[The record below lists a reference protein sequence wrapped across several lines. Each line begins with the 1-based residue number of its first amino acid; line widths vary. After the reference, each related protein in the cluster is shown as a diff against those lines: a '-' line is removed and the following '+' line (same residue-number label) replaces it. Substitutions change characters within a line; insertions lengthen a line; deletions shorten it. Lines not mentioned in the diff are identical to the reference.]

1 MCGIAGAFWTSPQ
14 HEVSA
19 EVLTRMTDSIA
30 HRGPDDS
37 GIYHRPQQEHGPYGI
52 VPGIGLGHRR
62 LSIIDLAGGHQPLA
76 NEDET
81 VWTVFNGE
89 IFNFKS
95 LRARLE
101 GAGHTFRTD
110 SDTEVIVHLFE
121 DEGVDA
127 FRHFNGMFAIAVWD
141 QRHRRIVL
149 GRDRLGQ
156 KPLYFRV
163 QDDQLLF
170 GSELKAILQAPG
182 VPREVDPGAID
193 AYLTYQYVPHPRT
206 IFKGIH
212 KLPPGCYLTFDGQK
226 LEVVSYWNPDFTR
239 ESNLSLADAKAEL
252 IELFTDSVRLRL
264 QADVPLG
271 AFLSGG
277 IDSSLVVA
285 TMKQLTDQPVKTFSI
300 GFPQKD
306 YDETS
311 YARLVAEHLGTEHHE
326 FQVTPDAVEILP
338 KLIHHYDEPMADSSA
353 IPTWYVSQMTREH
366 VTVALSGDG
375 GDELFAG
382 YDRYKA
388 VRLAAMLDKLGPLGR
403 LASRLG
409 MKVLPAGGPQKS
421 ILRRGYRFAEAM
433 SLSPARRYLDWISI
447 FNETRRSDLYD
458 DAFVAQLPDADP
470 YTFLYNAWKRVGRRD
485 PLTAASL
492 ADLTTYLPCDLNT
505 KVDIAAMA
513 NALECRQPFLDYRLA
528 EFAIRL
534 PAKWKWRGGRGKFLL
549 KHAFGDRLPK
559 VIWNRKK
566 MGFGVPLNTWFRGQ
580 LKEILHDTLLSET
593 SLSRGYFQPEAVKKL
608 LDEHDQNQFDH
619 SARLW
624 ALLVLELW
632 HREWVDG
639 HR

>member
-1 MCGIAGAFWTSPQ
+1 MCGIAGAFWTNPQ

-19 EVLTRMTDSIA
+19 DVLRQMTDCIA

-37 GIYHRPQQEHGPYGI
+37 GIHYRPPVEHGPYGV

-76 NEDET
+76 NEDES

-95 LRARLE
+95 LRSRLE

-110 SDTEVIVHLFE
+110 CDTETIVHLYE

-127 FRHFNGMFAIAVWD
+127 FRHFNGMFAIALWD

-170 GSELKAILQAPG
+170 GSELKSILQVPG

-206 IFKGIH
+206 IFRGIH
-212 KLPPGCYLTFDGQK
+212 KLPPGCYLTFDGKK
-226 LEVVSYWNPDFTR
+226 LEVISYWNPDFTQ
-239 ESNLSLADAKAEL
+239 EANISLADAKAEL
-252 IELFTDSVRLRL
+252 KELLTDSVRLRL

-277 IDSSLVVA
+277 IDSSLIVA

-300 GFPQKD
+300 GFPQKE

-311 YARLVAEHLGTEHHE
+311 YARAVAEHLGTEHHE

-338 KLIHHYDEPMADSSA
+338 QLIHHYDEPMADSSA

-388 VRLAAMLDKLGPLGR
+388 VRWAAMVDKLGPFGR
-403 LASRLG
+403 LASRIG

-447 FNETRRSDLYD
+447 FNETRRSELYD
-458 DAFVAQLPDADP
+458 DAFLARLPDADP
-470 YTFLYNAWKRVGRRD
+470 YTFLYNAWKRVGKRD

-505 KVDIAAMA
+505 KVDIASMA
-513 NALECRQPFLDYRLA
+513 HALECRQPFLDYRLA

-534 PAKWKWRGGRGKFLL
+534 PSKWKWRSGQSKYLL
-549 KHAFGDRLPK
+549 REAFGDRLPK
-559 VIWNRKK
+559 MIWKRRK
-566 MGFGVPLNTWFRGQ
+566 MGFGVPLNT
-580 LKEILHDTLLSET
+580 
-593 SLSRGYFQPEAVKKL
+593 
-608 LDEHDQNQFDH
+608 
-619 SARLW
+619 
-624 ALLVLELW
+624 
-632 HREWVDG
+632 
-639 HR
+639 